1 MGSFIQKSCNSKS
14 YMITYPYA
22 ALIRKAANVS
32 INISAINLTSSDDRA
47 DNPMR
52 QLKDDYCLKE
62 SAEIQRIS
70 HAVIYAFLIKEL
82 MLRYTQIENSLLQT
96 IVRLAKEGRILMRK
110 TKEKELNGTRQRNA
124 ASKVKRTDEHS
135 KDDFI
140 MLPTVD
146 FCFKELMHNEN
157 VRKGIIAAILN
168 VDPKEVE
175 DTILMPTILRKE
187 SEDDKYGILDVKVKM
202 KSGVLIDLEM
212 QVVYYDCWEKRT
224 IYYLSKMYTE
234 QIKAGEDYDKLQK
247 CIQVSILDHVLIQE
261 DDKYYRCISFCDTET
276 GERYSDM
283 MEMHILELPK
293 LPPEQK
299 DETDLMQWM
308 RFLGGKNREDLK
320 RMAEKNSN
328 LQEAYDELDRLSA
341 DERKRLEYDAR
352 QKAIRDKN
360 IPFKT
365 GVERGRK
372 DIILSMLNAGMSIEQ
387 IAEITKEPVEDIKKL
402 AKAEMP

>member
-1 MGSFIQKSCNSKS
+1 
-14 YMITYPYA
+14 
-22 ALIRKAANVS
+22 
-32 INISAINLTSSDDRA
+32 
-47 DNPMR
+47 
-52 QLKDDYCLKE
+52 
-62 SAEIQRIS
+62 
-70 HAVIYAFLIKEL
+70 
-82 MLRYTQIENSLLQT
+82 
-96 IVRLAKEGRILMRK
+96 MRK
-110 TKEKELNGTRQRNA
+110 NKEKELNGTRQQST
-124 ASKVKRTDEHS
+124 ASKVKMADDRS

-146 FCFKELMHNEN
+146 FCFKEMMHNEN

-168 VDPKEVE
+168 VQPEEVE

-202 KSGVLIDLEM
+202 KSGILIDFEM
-212 QVVYYDCWEKRT
+212 QVIYYDCWEKRT

-234 QIKAGEDYDKLQK
+234 QLKAGEDYDKLQK
-247 CIQVSILDHVLIQE
+247 CIQVSILDHVLIQG

-276 GERYSDM
+276 GEKYSDM

-293 LPPEQK
+293 LPPEQQ
-299 DETDLMQWM
+299 DETDLLQWM

-341 DERKRLEYDAR
+341 DERKRLEYEAR

-360 IPFKT
+360 MLFKT
-365 GVERGRK
+365 GVERGRKEGIEQGIERGRK
-372 DIILSMLNAGMSIEQ
+372 DIILSMLKSGMSIEQ
-387 IAEITKEPVEDIKKL
+387 IAKIIKEPVEDIKKY
-402 AKAEMP
+402 AE

>member
-1 MGSFIQKSCNSKS
+1 
-14 YMITYPYA
+14 
-22 ALIRKAANVS
+22 
-32 INISAINLTSSDDRA
+32 
-47 DNPMR
+47 
-52 QLKDDYCLKE
+52 
-62 SAEIQRIS
+62 
-70 HAVIYAFLIKEL
+70 
-82 MLRYTQIENSLLQT
+82 
-96 IVRLAKEGRILMRK
+96 MRK
-110 TKEKELNGTRQRNA
+110 NKEKELNGTRQQST
-124 ASKVKRTDEHS
+124 ASKVKMADDRS

-168 VDPKEVE
+168 VQPEEVE

-187 SEDDKYGILDVKVKM
+187 LEDDKYGILDVKVKL
-202 KSGVLIDLEM
+202 KNGIKIDFEM
-212 QVVYYDCWEKRT
+212 QVIYYDCWEKRT

-234 QIKAGEDYDKLQK
+234 QLKAGEDYDKLQK

-276 GERYSDM
+276 GEKYSDM

-293 LPPEQK
+293 LPPEQQ
-299 DETDLMQWM
+299 DETDLLQWM

-341 DERKRLEYDAR
+341 DERKRLEYEAR

-360 IPFKT
+360 MLFKT
-365 GVERGRK
+365 GVERGRKEGIEQGIERGRK
-372 DIILSMLNAGMSIEQ
+372 DIILSMLKSGMSIEQ
-387 IAEITKEPVEDIKKL
+387 IAKIIKEPVEDIKKY
-402 AKAEMP
+402 AE

>member
-1 MGSFIQKSCNSKS
+1 MLI
-14 YMITYPYA
+14 YPHTA
-22 ALIRKAANVS
+22 IIRKAVKVS
-32 INISAINLTSSDDRA
+32 INISVINLTSSDDRA

-52 QLKDDYCLKE
+52 QLKGEYCLKE
-62 SAEIQRIS
+62 SAKIQRICLV
-70 HAVIYAFLIKEL
+70 VIIPFPIKDPVL
-82 MLRYTQIENSLLQT
+82 KYTQIENSLLQT
-96 IVRLAKEGRILMRK
+96 IVYLVKEGRILMRK
-110 TKEKELNGTRQRNA
+110 TKERGLNVTRAENA
-124 ASKVKRTDEHS
+124 APMGKRTDEWK

-168 VDPKEVE
+168 VSLEEVE
-175 DTILMPTILRKE
+175 DTTLMPTILRKE

-202 KSGVLIDLEM
+202 KSGILIDFEM
-212 QVVYYDCWEKRT
+212 QVIYYDCWEKRT

-234 QIKAGEDYDKLQK
+234 QLKAGEDYDKLQK
-247 CIQVSILDHVLIQE
+247 CIQVSILDHVLIRE

-276 GERYSDM
+276 GEIYSDM
-283 MEMHILELPK
+283 LEMHILELPK
-293 LPPEQK
+293 LPPEQQN
-299 DETDLMQWM
+299 ETDLMQWM

-328 LQEAYDELDRLSA
+328 LREAYDELDRLSA
-341 DERKRLEYDAR
+341 DERKRLEYEAR

-360 IPFKT
+360 ILFKT

-372 DIILSMLNAGMSIEQ
+372 DIILSMFKSGMTIEQ
-387 IAEITKEPVEDIKKL
+387 IAEITKEPVENIKKYS
-402 AKAEMP
+402 E

>member
-1 MGSFIQKSCNSKS
+1 
-14 YMITYPYA
+14 
-22 ALIRKAANVS
+22 
-32 INISAINLTSSDDRA
+32 
-47 DNPMR
+47 
-52 QLKDDYCLKE
+52 
-62 SAEIQRIS
+62 
-70 HAVIYAFLIKEL
+70 
-82 MLRYTQIENSLLQT
+82 
-96 IVRLAKEGRILMRK
+96 MRK
-110 TKEKELNGTRQRNA
+110 NKEKELNGTRQQST
-124 ASKVKRTDEHS
+124 ASKVKMADDRS

-146 FCFKELMHNEN
+146 FCFKEMMHNEN

-168 VDPKEVE
+168 VQPEEVE

-187 SEDDKYGILDVKVKM
+187 LEDDKYGILDVKVKL
-202 KSGVLIDLEM
+202 KNGIKIDFEM
-212 QVVYYDCWEKRT
+212 QVIYYDCWEKRT

-234 QIKAGEDYDKLQK
+234 QLKAGEDYDKLQK

-276 GERYSDM
+276 GEKYSDM

-293 LPPEQK
+293 LPPEQQ
-299 DETDLMQWM
+299 DETDLLQWM

-341 DERKRLEYDAR
+341 DERKRLEYEAR

-360 IPFKT
+360 MLFKT
-365 GVERGRK
+365 GVERGRKEGIEQGIERGRK
-372 DIILSMLNAGMSIEQ
+372 DIILSMLKSGMSIEQ
-387 IAEITKEPVEDIKKL
+387 IAKIIKEPVEDIKKY
-402 AKAEMP
+402 AE